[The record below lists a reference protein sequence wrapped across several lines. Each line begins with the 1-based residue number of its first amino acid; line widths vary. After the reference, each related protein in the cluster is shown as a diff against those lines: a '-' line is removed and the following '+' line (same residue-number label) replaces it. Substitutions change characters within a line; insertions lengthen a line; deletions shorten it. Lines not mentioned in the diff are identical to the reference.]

1 MKQKMGAGC
10 GRMGEEARG
19 LRSTNRW
26 LPNSHGDVQYST
38 GNGVAKELVRMINGH
53 EQGRGD
59 CWRKWELPGG
69 GGKRG
74 KIEITVIA

>member
-1 MKQKMGAGC
+1 
-10 GRMGEEARG
+10 MGEKIQG
-19 LRSTNRW
+19 LRSTNW
-26 LPNSHGDVQYST
+26 QVPNRQGDAKNSI